1 MNIAVCFGT
10 RPEYLKVLPFI
21 NELVKKDI
29 DHRVYYIQQHVSIA
43 EFISDSVIRVNLPQL
58 SSNRLNSIGSAILS
72 ELEKVFDTNHSH
84 IVVQGDTSTALFC
97 ALHGFHN
104 KLKVVHIEAGL
115 RTYDITQP
123 WPEEANRQMISRI
136 TDFHFTPH
144 TDCELALK
152 NEKVS
157 GNIYTVGNTILDLVK
172 SYNLKTSLQNKI
184 LITFHRRENWQNLD
198 IFIDELKKVL
208 LIKHDLE
215 FIWPMHPNPDLQ
227 NKIKNAFNSADNIR
241 LIAPLPHREFTELIA
256 QSQFIITDSGGLQEE
271 ASFLGKMCLVLREST
286 ERYHIPYPY
295 IQLIRDIST
304 LSTVINNFIP
314 DIMLPCTVYG
324 NGTSS
329 EKILEYLLIK
339 ATDTR

>member
-21 NELVKKDI
+21 NELVKKNI
-29 DHRVYYIQQHVSIA
+29 DHKVYYIQQHVSIA
-43 EFISDSVIRVNLPQL
+43 ETISDTIVRVNLPQL

-72 ELEKVFDTNHSH
+72 ELENVFDTNHSH

-144 TDCELALK
+144 VDCEFVLK

-157 GNIYTVGNTILDLVK
+157 GYIYTVGNTILDLVK
-172 SYNLKTSLQNKI
+172 SYNLQPSLQNKI
-184 LITFHRRENWQNLD
+184 LITFHRRENWDKLD

-208 LIKHDLE
+208 LIKPHLE

-227 NKIKNAFNSADNIR
+227 RKIKNAFNSVDNIR
-241 LIAPLPHREFTELIA
+241 LISPLPHREFTELIA

-295 IQLIRDIST
+295 VQLIRDIST
-304 LSTVINNFIP
+304 LSTVITNFIP
-314 DIMLPCTVYG
+314 HNMLQCTVYG
-324 NGTSS
+324 NGNAS
-329 EKILEYLLIK
+329 EKIIEYLLDK
-339 ATDTR
+339 VADAT